1 MDFSTLVEYDR
12 TYPVKIYHPIT
23 GKETG
28 IVVNVVSSDSKRVV
42 DALRAVQGKRWAEQ
56 AVGSADGE
64 AAPKP
69 DAASALAD
77 AMAERARVVM
87 IHSID
92 SWQWPDDGGFAHIKS
107 DAAPS
112 VEDRTFLVD
121 HPNAGWIRDQIAS
134 GCANLENFT
143 QPSQKNAPRGS
154 KKT

>member
-12 TYPVKIYHPIT
+12 TYPVKIYHPVT

-28 IVVNVVSSDSKRVV
+28 IVINVVSSDSKRVV
-42 DALRAVQGKRWAEQ
+42 DALRVAQGKRWADD
-56 AVGSADGE
+56 AAGE
-64 AAPKP
+64 SK
-69 DAASALAD
+69 DDASALPAL
-77 AMAERARVVM
+77 MAEAGRIKL

-92 SWQWPDDGGFAHIKS
+92 SWEWPADGGFAHIKTDS
-107 DAAPS
+107 KPS

-121 HPNAGWIRDQIAS
+121 HPNAEWIRVQIAS

-143 QPSQKNAPRGS
+143 QPSQKSAPRGS